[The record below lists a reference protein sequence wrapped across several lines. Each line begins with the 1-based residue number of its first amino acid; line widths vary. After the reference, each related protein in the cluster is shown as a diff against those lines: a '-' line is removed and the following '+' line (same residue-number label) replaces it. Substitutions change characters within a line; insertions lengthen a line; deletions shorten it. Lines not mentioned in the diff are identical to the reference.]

1 METVSPVAEDGLE
14 FLIFLPP
21 SLKCWEHR
29 PLPLSLLLNAVLLGL
44 LSSGCDEIQCSAV
57 YAGALPLAHYVN
69 SRSFS
74 VYEENRISFI
84 R

>member
-1 METVSPVAEDGLE
+1 METVSPLAKDGLQ

-21 SLKCWEHR
+21 SLKCWEYR

-44 LSSGCDEIQCSAV
+44 LSSGCDEIQFS
-57 YAGALPLAHYVN
+57 ALPLAHDVN
-69 SRSFS
+69 SLSFP